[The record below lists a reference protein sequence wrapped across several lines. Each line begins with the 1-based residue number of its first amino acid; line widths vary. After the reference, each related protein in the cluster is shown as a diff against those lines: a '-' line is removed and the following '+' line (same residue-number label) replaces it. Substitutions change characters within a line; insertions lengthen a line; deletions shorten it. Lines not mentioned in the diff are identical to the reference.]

1 MECINNNY
9 LHRSENIINSH
20 LSRIGNKVNEIS
32 QHSEIKSVN
41 TNSNEILDAI
51 QSLKNELTSPMI
63 KENEL
68 YKELFSDDEKYD
80 RIADLALLS
89 DMENV
94 RRDFEEEVI

>member
-1 MECINNNY
+1 
-9 LHRSENIINSH
+9 
-20 LSRIGNKVNEIS
+20 
-32 QHSEIKSVN
+32 
-41 TNSNEILDAI
+41 
-51 QSLKNELTSPMI
+51 MI